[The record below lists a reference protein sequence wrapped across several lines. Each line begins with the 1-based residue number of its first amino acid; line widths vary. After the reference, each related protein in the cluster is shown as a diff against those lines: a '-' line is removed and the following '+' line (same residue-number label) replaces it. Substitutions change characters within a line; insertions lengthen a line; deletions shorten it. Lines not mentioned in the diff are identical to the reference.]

1 MKNHC
6 RWGRV
11 VVGVAVLLLA
21 GLVYAWTVLQ
31 APIAACFPDWS
42 KGQLSLTFTITMAAF
57 CIGGFVGGQLQKRL
71 SCRMLL
77 WMAAVLF
84 LLGFFLA
91 SRAEGLLLLY
101 VGFGV
106 LAGFASGVAYNAVMS
121 SVSAWFPDKPG
132 LISGVLLM
140 GFGMSSFLVGKV
152 YTALTPSDGGE
163 GWRSSFLVLGIVLC
177 AVLAV
182 AACFIA
188 KPDSSWTL
196 PAAAGGRKT
205 ESYEELSTSAML
217 RRGSFWKYIL
227 WATFLTVAGLA
238 IISQGTPMAL
248 EVCPELSMDAVATI
262 VGVLSIANGLGRILF
277 GGLYDRLGRFK
288 TMLLGGGLFLLAMA
302 LLLAALSSHALWLLT
317 AAYVLTGLA
326 YGSVMPTNSAF
337 VGQFYGRENYPANF
351 SIVNMNILVASFGST
366 AAGAVFDATQSYQA
380 IILIVMGLLV
390 VGGAVGCTIRTPKR

>member
-1 MKNHC
+1 MKNHH

-71 SCRMLL
+71 SCRTLL

-188 KPDSSWTL
+188 KPDSSWTP
-196 PAAAGGRKT
+196 PATSGGRKA

-217 RRGSFWKYIL
+217 RRVSFWKYIL

-248 EVCPELSMDAVATI
+248 EVCPELSMSAVATI

-302 LLLAALSSHALWLLT
+302 LLLAALSSHALWLLI

-337 VGQFYGRENYPANF
+337 VSQFYGRENYPANF

-366 AAGAVFDATQSYQA
+366 AAGAVFDATQSYQT
-380 IILIVMGLLV
+380 IILIVMALLLV
-390 VGGAVGCTIRTPKR
+390 GGTVGCTIRAPKR

>member
-1 MKNHC
+1 MKSHY

-42 KGQLSLTFTITMAAF
+42 KGQLSMTFTITMAAF

-71 SCRMLL
+71 SCRTLL

-101 VGFGV
+101 IGFGV

-152 YTALTPSDGGE
+152 YTALTPSDSGD

-177 AVLAV
+177 VVLAV

-188 KPDSSWTL
+188 KPDSSWTP

-337 VGQFYGRENYPANF
+337 VGQFFGRENYPANF